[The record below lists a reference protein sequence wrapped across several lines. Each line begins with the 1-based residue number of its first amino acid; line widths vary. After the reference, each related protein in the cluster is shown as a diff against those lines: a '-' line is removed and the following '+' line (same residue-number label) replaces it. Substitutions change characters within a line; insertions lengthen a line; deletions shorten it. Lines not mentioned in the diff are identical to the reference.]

1 MYQHPLGRLLIYT
14 DKETKEEFCLP
25 EEIWNELFTLF
36 VSTKYDVLDKTVSF
50 IDFLNEVFF
59 ELTYTYANEDSGE
72 QIDDYL
78 TCYNPLCPPIPE
90 LEDPETPE
98 ELKEAKRYESIH
110 HNINGYILY
119 FVWYILE
126 RQSALPP
133 HVKAFYTALDRLLL
147 NKWSFD
153 FDAAH
158 IYDYADEQT
167 DKFEIPFEIHPEVD
181 INILVRST
189 EEWKEATD
197 DFDRIV
203 VGHIVSRF
211 SKPED
216 KEVIVS
222 EIRKHLEA
230 DNKGPRSNRMVSLVS
245 HRKKAN
251 EKYLDSLLA
260 EADESVTSAQ
270 ASSPTGTIITG
281 GFADYILKNRQRVI
295 EVLSLISHLGN
306 SQMPML
312 IKSVRALQQLGNMRT
327 DCLED
332 PEDFVQRA
340 RVQFPDVNFDITNVK
355 RQIKLNEQ
363 VSNTEY
369 HNTIQKIAEYI
380 GPVINV

>member
-167 DKFEIPFEIHPEVD
+167 DK
-181 INILVRST
+181 S
-189 EEWKEATD
+189 
-197 DFDRIV
+197 
-203 VGHIVSRF
+203 
-211 SKPED
+211 
-216 KEVIVS
+216 
-222 EIRKHLEA
+222 IR
-230 DNKGPRSNRMVSLVS
+230 R
-245 HRKKAN
+245 
-251 EKYLDSLLA
+251 
-260 EADESVTSAQ
+260 
-270 ASSPTGTIITG
+270 
-281 GFADYILKNRQRVI
+281 
-295 EVLSLISHLGN
+295 
-306 SQMPML
+306 
-312 IKSVRALQQLGNMRT
+312 
-327 DCLED
+327 
-332 PEDFVQRA
+332 
-340 RVQFPDVNFDITNVK
+340 
-355 RQIKLNEQ
+355 
-363 VSNTEY
+363 
-369 HNTIQKIAEYI
+369 
-380 GPVINV
+380 